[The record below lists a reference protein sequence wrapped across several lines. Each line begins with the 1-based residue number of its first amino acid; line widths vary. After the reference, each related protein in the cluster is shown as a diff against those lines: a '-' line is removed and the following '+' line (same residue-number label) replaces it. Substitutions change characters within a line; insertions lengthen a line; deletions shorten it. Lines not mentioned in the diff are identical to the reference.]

1 MNIRKLFSNHQFD
14 LNKKEKLNLNNF
26 LLFMDTLSKNKNSIF
41 YSYIFMQEKTVEIK
55 PDILDLFFENKA
67 NNKVFNIMVFLN
79 QGIVGDGSIYNTIDE
94 QKIYINN
101 LIYVVLKV
109 KITSYDLYNMQ
120 VLELTNPNENI
131 KYYFSFLDNIKSD
144 LVHQVFQG
152 ELWIQDPFYLDPYYK

>member
-79 QGIVGDGSIYNTIDE
+79 QGIVGDGSIYNTINE
-94 QKIYINN
+94 QYIYINN

-109 KITSYDLYNMQ
+109 KITRYDLYNMQ

-144 LVHQVFQG
+144 LIHQVFQG
-152 ELWIQDPFYLDPYYK
+152 KLWIKDPFYLDPYYK

>member
-131 KYYFSFLDNIKSD
+131 KYYFSFLDNIKND
-144 LVHQVFQG
+144 LIHQVFQG
-152 ELWIQDPFYLDPYYK
+152 ELWIQDPFYIDPYYK

>member
-67 NNKVFNIMVFLN
+67 TITKSFFL
-79 QGIVGDGSIYNTIDE
+79 
-94 QKIYINN
+94 
-101 LIYVVLKV
+101 
-109 KITSYDLYNMQ
+109 LY
-120 VLELTNPNENI
+120 
-131 KYYFSFLDNIKSD
+131 
-144 LVHQVFQG
+144 
-152 ELWIQDPFYLDPYYK
+152 